1 MNNWTNEINRIFN
14 GRYNR
19 LPEVFFGEVPPDIF
33 SWLKN
38 AAKRSKEKNLDAR
51 RALAGH
57 INEEYDIFRS
67 FDKSKS
73 IVESNDTNY
82 IKYENF
88 IKNCAFDPYF
98 EGFWRKTNILTRPC
112 ELSIVSTW
120 VNFQKKYEFNPPH
133 THTGLFSWIIFL
145 NIPYN
150 LEDEDRVFPA
160 LDVGD
165 EGIRRPTTSRLSFA
179 QVSPTRTSGIDHVIL
194 DVDKS
199 FERKILVFPS
209 YLQHQVFPFY
219 TSDDYRIT
227 ISGNAVF
234 KV

>member
-1 MNNWTNEINRIFN
+1 MNNWERAIDKVYN
-14 GRYNR
+14 GKYDR
-19 LPEVFFGEVPPDIF
+19 LPDVLFGEVPLNVF
-33 SWLKN
+33 NWLKSE
-38 AAKRSKEKNLDAR
+38 AEKSKEKNIDYR
-51 RALAGH
+51 KSLAGH
-57 INEEYDIFRS
+57 INEEYNIMQSDNTSPFI
-67 FDKSKS
+67 
-73 IVESNDTNY
+73 E
-82 IKYENF
+82 YENF
-88 IKNCAFDPYF
+88 IKRCVFNEYF
-98 EGFWRKTNILTRPC
+98 EDFWARTNILTRDC
-112 ELSIVSTW
+112 DLKIVSTW
-120 VNFQKKYEFNPPH
+120 ANFQKKYEFNPPH
-133 THTGLFSWIIFL
+133 NHSGLFSWIIFL

-179 QVSPTRTSGIDHVIL
+179 QVSPTRRSGIDHVIL

-227 ISGNAVF
+227 ISGNAFF
-234 KV
+234 KVS